1 MKAILLG
8 LLLTC
13 AGKEPSIVFDDR
25 PEAGVPPEAL
35 AQKTDQGFGNETLHA
50 MTQGTIKTIRIRY
63 FNKKTWAT
71 EGQAREYVAGILA
84 HESQGVFGFQIW
96 SQLVSVPEIECF
108 VEFTDEYREK
118 LLHDHKPYR
127 EGRLLIWNTE
137 SCFRDATGRWW
148 FVSLFDYFHSAH
160 PKGDRKLSQ
169 DPKQHTPPQ
178 FVGKW
183 TVTFANGVVE
193 TCDVRANWTASE
205 SDPNRS
211 ADGKAELKDNVLV
224 IRFAD
229 SRLERWTTVDKR
241 VVVEHYFP
249 GTEFPAGAR
258 VLGIADRVP

>member
-71 EGQAREYVAGILA
+71 EGQAREYVAGFLA
-84 HESQGVFGFQIW
+84 HESQEVFG
-96 SQLVSVPEIECF
+96 S
-108 VEFTDEYREK
+108 
-118 LLHDHKPYR
+118 
-127 EGRLLIWNTE
+127 
-137 SCFRDATGRWW
+137 
-148 FVSLFDYFHSAH
+148 H
-160 PKGDRKLSQ
+160 PKGDRKLSEN
-169 DPKQHTPPQ
+169 PKKYTPPQ
-178 FVGKW
+178 FMGKW

-205 SDPNRS
+205 SEPKRS

-229 SRLERWTTVDKR
+229 SRFERWTTVDKR

-249 GTEFPAGAR
+249 GTEFPVGAR